1 MKKIKLFA
9 MAVAALLCGN
19 ALAQDVVTTGA
30 YSQRTISSDG
40 LNSTWN
46 FIGVVTS
53 ETKINDE
60 MVHDNGL
67 IFNAGSKDKLK
78 LKSDQL
84 SCQSQSSLY
93 FNVPEGAAGTIT
105 LTVTSSSD
113 SRYFQLFVNGVAG
126 TDKQRLW
133 SKVGDDLVKKGPQS
147 YTFTSDDLTQVGD
160 SFYLHFKDNNTE
172 MKVASFAIVLTSGN
186 YFGVPAAYPFV
197 KSFTMGEIKADVDT
211 ANHTISAELPYGADR
226 ADAIANAEV
235 VMGGTA
241 KTFSI
246 SGDVLTAIDSVD
258 TGKNI
263 DYDLSGIVVAADP
276 SDDATLSMITIDGA
290 DLAGFDPATLNY
302 QMIADVI
309 PTVAAV
315 ANDPNAIAVVE
326 QAAELPGAATIT
338 VTAQDGETKLV
349 YSVTF
354 TSVDKI
360 CGMIARATA
369 TGENKADYSGALAG
383 TADAKIKGA
392 VTAFGE
398 TGYKLNS
405 SGNYLGINLTQ
416 GAFHA
421 GDMVNVFITKV
432 NNTDKTFQ
440 FFSSNSSADVLFTS
454 DVVAVDSMNHI
465 ILPAEADGAT
475 SLYIVRTDANGLN
488 PNIAYIEVVR
498 DCEPKLL
505 AFSLAGIDAEID
517 QEAKTVVAELP
528 YGTVLE
534 ESDWDNA
541 YTLNGAATD
550 AEYNQEHTTLTVN
563 GDDASV
569 VYTLDITIAQSA
581 SDNANLSEITVNGK
595 AIAGFRADSLE
606 YAFELPN
613 GTVDLPVIA
622 AVAEDITAEVVIDEI
637 TALDQ
642 LVEIVVTAQDGVT
655 VLTYKVQLSVASA
668 PKYLYEAVFSNGAKG
683 AIDNDA
689 AAIIVPYL
697 DGEAYPTLVSDSVT
711 PGASAEQTGE
721 DKILVTGSD
730 ESTKEFSIEFRALSA
745 PSFVADT
752 ITFDGSESYIFAFYG
767 WHAEKGVIF
776 SKAVNDEGNMRITT
790 GKTRVY
796 MALPACY
803 KVNLISGTGGAR
815 DIKVS
820 LNGGEPAAMKTAA
833 ANAGM
838 DILLSSSET
847 NFLAIESNQTG
858 GDGGFIKMVLT
869 LEEPQPTKLV
879 EAAIKAQAE
888 KFMFKGAVYFRH
900 NAKIFNM
907 MGHEIRF

>member
-9 MAVAALLCGN
+9 MAVAAIFASSISAKDPSAALDVAEVASGDYYETECVPDIKNLDWVGYNSTGSGTGSILSGTRWKLNNSRTITFKVKNCGAVELQVEFAKDATTSVKYSIN
-19 ALAQDVVTTGA
+19 GATAEQFVTNGDDKKCVKVGSFKTGTKDEF
-30 YSQRTISSDG
+30 SVTISS
-40 LNSTWN
+40 T
-46 FIGVVTS
+46 
-53 ETKINDE
+53 
-60 MVHDNGL
+60 
-67 IFNAGSKDKLK
+67 
-78 LKSDQL
+78 Q
-84 SCQSQSSLY
+84 
-93 FNVPEGAAGTIT
+93 
-105 LTVTSSSD
+105 
-113 SRYFQLFVNGVAG
+113 
-126 TDKQRLW
+126 
-133 SKVGDDLVKKGPQS
+133 DLLLGYVR
-147 YTFTSDDLTQVGD
+147 
-160 SFYLHFKDNNTE
+160 FYLPEDD
-172 MKVASFAIVLTSGN
+172 A
-186 YFGVPAAYPFV
+186 PYPFV
-197 KSFTMGEIKADVDT
+197 KSFTVADVEAAVDT

-226 ADAIANAEV
+226 TDAIANAEV
-235 VMGGTA
+235 IMGGTA
-241 KTFSI
+241 KTYSI

-302 QMIADVI
+302 QMLADVI

-338 VTAQDGETKLV
+338 VTAQDGETKLI
-349 YSVTF
+349 YTVTF
-354 TSVDKI
+354 TSADKI
-360 CGMIARATA
+360 CGQLVKVTVASGKAGTIIGGLPATA
-369 TGENKADYSGALAG
+369 DVSLS
-383 TADAKIKGA
+383 
-392 VTAFGE
+392 
-398 TGYKLNS
+398 S
-405 SGNYLGINLTQ
+405 SGKMDSGKYFGITLTQ
-416 GAFHA
+416 GAFKMGDIFNVNTSTAAGQGILALYADKAMTTPVYEGENYGVA
-421 GDMVNVFITKV
+421 GDN
-432 NNTDKTFQ
+432 
-440 FFSSNSSADVLFTS
+440 L
-454 DVVAVDSMNHI
+454 I
-465 ILPAEADGAT
+465 ILPEAADGLT
-475 SLYIVRTDANGLN
+475 TLYMARNDAINKWNGV
-488 PNIAYIEVVR
+488 ISFIEVTR

-505 AFSLAGIDAEID
+505 AFSLKEVDAEID
-517 QEAKTVVAELP
+517 QEAKTVTAELP

-730 ESTKEFSIEFRALSA
+730 LSTKEFSIEFRALSA
-745 PSFVADT
+745 PTFTADT

-776 SKAVNDEGNMRITT
+776 SKAVNEDGNMRITT

-833 ANAGM
+833 KNAGM

-847 NFLAIESNQTG
+847 NFLAIESNQTS

-888 KFMFKGAVYFRH
+888 RFMSHGVVYFRH
-900 NAKIFNM
+900 NAKVFNM
-907 MGHEIRF
+907 MGQEIRF